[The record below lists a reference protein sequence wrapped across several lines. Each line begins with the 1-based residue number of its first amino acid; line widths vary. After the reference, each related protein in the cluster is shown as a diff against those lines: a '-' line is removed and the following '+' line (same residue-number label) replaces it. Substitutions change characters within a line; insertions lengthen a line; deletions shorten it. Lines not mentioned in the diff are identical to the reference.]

1 MRKMMNKKGFSLVE
15 LMIVVVIMGILIAVA
30 IPLYGA
36 ITDNANAK
44 TCANNIKVIKNTCAN
59 YFSSNDQTPMPD
71 DDTLASMMEAKVI
84 PSCPL
89 DNDTGDG
96 DKDGYKIGVNLTTGV
111 ATVYCNNYDGHGDK
125 KATIG
130 SVDAADKIAAAAK
143 SDSNEGMAVI
153 QEAGTTK

>member
-36 ITDNANAK
+36 ITTNANAK

-59 YFSSNDQTPMPD
+59 YYSANEQVAIDTAN
-71 DDTLASMMEAKVI
+71 TLAGMMEAKKT

-89 DNDTGDG
+89 DNDEDTD
-96 DKDGYKIGVNLTTGV
+96 DGYQIVVDTKEGT
-111 ATVYCNNYDGHGDK
+111 AKVYCLNYEGHEDK
-125 KATIG
+125 KTTIG
-130 SVDAADKIAAAAK
+130 SEAAK
-143 SDSNEGMAVI
+143 MT
-153 QEAGTTK
+153 AGTNERELQASGTTTYTAS